1 MRNAQ
6 CVMRNVKI
14 FIVGLL
20 ILFVSQTAS
29 AARLDPVTDKV
40 GLLKATEIELLNQKI
55 RKVEQAHKIKIGV
68 VFVKGVGGRDMGSA
82 SRELLEKNFNNSS
95 NGSIVLLVDMGTRQY
110 EIDTDP
116 RMVERVTNY
125 DGIPLLKESFQS
137 ELSAGNYY
145 GAVNKFID
153 GVDELVTYY
162 ETNGVAYGQRKP
174 GEIDPMA
181 ATMAVLL
188 AILGG
193 LGIRS
198 ALIGSMSNVHHAM
211 EAIDYLKK
219 NTVKFTENRDTFLFM
234 NVRRRPRGGGGGGG
248 SRGGGHGGGHG
259 GGGGSF

>member
-162 ETNGVAYGQRKP
+162 GAEETR
-174 GEIDPMA
+174 
-181 ATMAVLL
+181 
-188 AILGG
+188 
-193 LGIRS
+193 
-198 ALIGSMSNVHHAM
+198 
-211 EAIDYLKK
+211 
-219 NTVKFTENRDTFLFM
+219 RD
-234 NVRRRPRGGGGGGG
+234 
-248 SRGGGHGGGHG
+248 
-259 GGGGSF
+259 